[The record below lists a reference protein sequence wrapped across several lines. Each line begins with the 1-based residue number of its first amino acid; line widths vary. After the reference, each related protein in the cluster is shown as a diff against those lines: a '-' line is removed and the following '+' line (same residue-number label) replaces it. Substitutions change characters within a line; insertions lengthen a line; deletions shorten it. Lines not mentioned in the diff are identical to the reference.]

1 MSVSFEGNQKG
12 VYLKQMGQIM
22 EKHRGRRTGHVR
34 RTINAE
40 YYQRGMVGSK
50 TGKVGQSPKPAGIP
64 TTSKKFRL
72 YR

>member
-22 EKHRGRRTGHVR
+22 EKHRGRRTGHIR

-40 YYQRGMVGSK
+40 YY
-50 TGKVGQSPKPAGIP
+50 
-64 TTSKKFRL
+64 
-72 YR
+72 